1 MVLNM
6 YLMRDD
12 TSDNKLILY
21 NIKHLVILTTI
32 IIDYIIIL
40 QPTNYKE
47 LLYVLSYVIFNYIG
61 MNVDNPDDKNSKKY
75 LKQTLNDLKI
85 NYNHAEYH
93 IENIIKSIGGN
104 TSNMRNFIPEFAKS
118 NPETLPQKAREA
130 VCY

>member
-1 MVLNM
+1 MILKKVYLLTQSERILDRISELMFGISGMIYPMVLNM

-47 LLYVLSYVIFNYIG
+47 LLYVLSYVIFNYMG
-61 MNVDNPDDKNSKKY
+61 MNVDNPDDKK
-75 LKQTLNDLKI
+75 
-85 NYNHAEYH
+85 
-93 IENIIKSIGGN
+93 
-104 TSNMRNFIPEFAKS
+104 
-118 NPETLPQKAREA
+118 
-130 VCY
+130 